1 MAKQVKRRR
10 GTAADH
16 STFIG
21 AIGEI
26 TYVTDEKT
34 LRLHD
39 GVTMGGIP
47 VGGGSGAWED
57 ITGKPDTLAG
67 FGITDA
73 YSIPQ
78 IDALLGSKA
87 DKTNTYTITQVDGLL
102 AVKASSSDLALTDAK
117 ADAALTA
124 IDGLAVE
131 NVIPI
136 SGDYTVTMANNGNL
150 LSVDATSPVII
161 TLPEISTVGEPFSV
175 KIKKIDSS
183 FNAVTIVAS
192 GSDLLNGGTD
202 NLTITS
208 VGSGLALYS
217 DVDVT
222 PNNWTSFTFGM
233 KIGDATP
240 IGTEAFYSGKTA
252 PLGWLVEDGREISRV
267 LYVDLYNHALSSGM
281 IVTETDWQAYG
292 ENRSKFSTGD
302 GSTTFR
308 LPDLLT
314 DGLFLRSQS
323 GLDVNFGRRQEDQLR
338 SHAHEISFING
349 VGTYS
354 GPPMPMSSTTGGRD
368 STYGTFGQ
376 AGTETRPKNA
386 GRLPIIKAFT
396 ANITEGSLATYTKVQ
411 IDGLLGMKADRATT
425 LAGYGIL
432 DGVTASDLAAT
443 TAKADAALAAVQDL
457 AAETVVT
464 IQENYVLSASDAN
477 KVFAVNAISPIIIT
491 LPSIAA
497 VGEPFTVK
505 VKKIDSSVNTVTIVP
520 SGGDTIDGV
529 AGNKVID
536 SPNLGYTLYSDV
548 DPSPDNW
555 TTFQFGVMVGDSTPI
570 GAEMF
575 FSATNPPPG
584 WLVENG
590 SLLSRAT
597 YPELWSFAQSSGNLV
612 SETEWQTIPTNR
624 TKFST
629 GNGSTTFRVPSRLI
643 SGSSTVEFESQEST
657 IPTYTSQ
664 VVPHNLGVKP
674 SLVQVVLVCKTAE
687 RGFQVGDEMVIHHAY
702 ANGNTQSTMINTVA
716 NSTSIIF
723 NLRTVGNF
731 IYTAYGDLGSTSLTP
746 ANWRVK
752 VRAWAFNSGSGTAN
766 LPIIK
771 AFALPTNPAEQDLAD
786 LLSQVSALEQ
796 TVANLQNSSGGGNVA
811 TVTLSSDVTAG
822 DFIAAST
829 AGVVVKVREIS
840 VASGIGTPSATT
852 TGYDAINDASA
863 TAYDPV
869 NGKVVMAYR
878 GSDGKAYAKVGT
890 VTGSTITYGSPVQLT
905 NYVSA
910 IPPRIAF
917 NAFHGKFVIVYS
929 VQANGSGNYNGT
941 AVVATVS
948 GTTLT
953 LGTPAQYLANQSLN
967 TFVECDPVT
976 GKVLIIY
983 ANNSSYYGNGFLGT
997 ISGTSISFTATPAFT
1012 TFAIERFKA
1021 ELSYHP
1027 PSGKFL
1033 IMYANSAN
1041 ARNELVFAT
1050 VSGTTVSY
1058 SAPTVLGGATGN
1070 NYTYMS
1076 MSYDPPSGS
1085 TIVVYRLGIGCEI
1098 RTVTGTS
1105 TLTVSNPTAYSAVT
1119 PGSMTYDPVAKVHM
1133 IVYPYANIK
1142 ARNISYDGTNF
1153 TIGAEITI
1161 GNGSTDDHSTS
1172 LVYDTVS
1179 GKFVAT
1185 VRNGTSLYSV
1195 VVTAGYSSTNVAD
1208 VCGVAMETKLA
1219 GQTCKMT
1226 PLGSIDSTKS
1236 GLLTGQDYYITNAG
1250 LLSTASGGNS
1260 YIGRALSPSQLLL
1273 RGLTK
1278 R

>member
-192 GSDLLNGGTD
+192 GSDLLNDGTD

-267 LYVDLYNHALSSGM
+267 LYADLYNHALSSGM

-354 GPPMPMSSTTGGRD
+354 GPPMPMTSTTGGRD

-597 YPELWSFAQSSGNLV
+597 YPDLWSFAQSSGNIV

-624 TKFST
+624 VKFST

-643 SGSSTVEFESQEST
+643 SGSSTVEFESQELV
-657 IPTYTSQ
+657 IPTTYSTQ
-664 VVPHNLGVKP
+664 DILHGLGVKP
-674 SLVQVVLVCKTAE
+674 NLAQVILVCKTAD
-687 RGFQVGDEMVIHHAY
+687 RGFQVGDEMVIHHSY
-702 ANGNTQSTMINTVA
+702 ANASTQSTMINTV
-716 NSTSIIF
+716 STASKITLQIR
-723 NLRTVGNF
+723 NLGNF
-731 IYTAYGDLGSTSLTP
+731 IYTAFGDLGDTKLNITK
-746 ANWRVK
+746 WK
-752 VRAWAFNSGSGTAN
+752 IKIRAWAFNSGTSSTQ

-771 AFALPTNPAEQDLAD
+771 AFSIPTNQSDVD
-786 LLSQVSALEQ
+786 VSSLMAQISSLEQ
-796 TVANLQNSSGGGNVA
+796 AVANMGSGGLTA
-811 TVTLSSDVTAG
+811 TVTLADSVTVG
-822 DFIAAST
+822 DFVAAVTSGNVEKVKQVIANTSASLPFEFSST
-829 AGVVVKVREIS
+829 AANIKC
-840 VASGIGTPSATT
+840 
-852 TGYDAINDASA
+852 
-863 TAYDPV
+863 AYDGN
-869 NGKVVMAYR
+869 NGKLVIAYR
-878 GSDGKAYAKVGT
+878 GTSGHGYAIVGT
-890 VTGSTITYGSPVQLT
+890 VTDTSITFGSPVAFVASSTVVHSIVYCSTPDRFVITFSYSPSGFGSAIVGAVSGNSISFGTINTYQNSNVYESTSVYDSVNNKVVILYANVSNSSFGTAIVGTFSGSALSYGATVAFENSNTAYFSAIYHPTGGKIVVAYRDSSLNGKCIVGNISGTVMVFGTSSTFASNLTRPIAIAYDPFNTKAIISYSTNTSGFSLVGTVSGNSITYGGATSWLT
-905 NYVSA
+905 GVSNLFGA
-910 IPPRIAF
+910 SYEVTTQQTII
-917 NAFHGKFVIVYS
+917 HWY
-929 VQANGSGNYNGT
+929 GSGSIGK
-941 AVVATVS
+941 AT
-948 GTTLT
+948 
-953 LGTPAQYLANQSLN
+953 YLK
-967 TFVECDPVT
+967 T
-976 GKVLIIY
+976 
-983 ANNSSYYGNGFLGT
+983 
-997 ISGTSISFTATPAFT
+997 SGTSIIVGDTITFSPYSSESTSAYIPAVGKT
-1012 TFAIERFKA
+1012 VICY
-1021 ELSYHP
+1021 LS
-1027 PSGKFL
+1027 
-1033 IMYANSAN
+1033 ANSSGN
-1041 ARNELVFAT
+1041 AVIL
-1050 VSGTTVSY
+1050 S
-1058 SAPTVLGGATGN
+1058 
-1070 NYTYMS
+1070 
-1076 MSYDPPSGS
+1076 SGS
-1085 TIVVYRLGIGCEI
+1085 TY
-1098 RTVTGTS
+1098 
-1105 TLTVSNPTAYSAVT
+1105 
-1119 PGSMTYDPVAKVHM
+1119 
-1133 IVYPYANIK
+1133 
-1142 ARNISYDGTNF
+1142 TNY
-1153 TIGAEITI
+1153 T
-1161 GNGSTDDHSTS
+1161 
-1172 LVYDTVS
+1172 
-1179 GKFVAT
+1179 
-1185 VRNGTSLYSV
+1185 
-1195 VVTAGYSSTNVAD
+1195 D
-1208 VCGVAMETKLA
+1208 VCGVAVESKST
-1219 GQTCKMT
+1219 GQSCKIV
-1226 PLGSIDSTKS
+1226 PLGGIAPLS
-1236 GLLTGQDYYITNAG
+1236 GLLTGSDYYLGETGGITT
-1250 LLSTASGGNS
+1250 STTSV